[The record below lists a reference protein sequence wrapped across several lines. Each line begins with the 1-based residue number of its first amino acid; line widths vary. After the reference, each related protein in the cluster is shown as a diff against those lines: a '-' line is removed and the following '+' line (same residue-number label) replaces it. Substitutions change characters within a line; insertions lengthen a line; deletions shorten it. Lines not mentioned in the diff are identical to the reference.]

1 MDGPKA
7 RGNYSVTVSGTKVTR
22 HQSAPGAVQEN
33 GDIKFA
39 SGMIYSKQ
47 HCNDISGSY
56 IRSVDKA
63 IIAVEQVGCDARFFR
78 MSGTKGPEKR
88 SATVSGTQVTVYQS
102 APGVV
107 QENGDIRF
115 ASGVIYSKQHCNDI
129 SGSYIRSVDNAINA
143 VEQVGCDA
151 SFIRM
156 SGTNGPEKRSATVSG
171 TKVTVYQSAPGVV
184 QENGDIRFASG
195 V

>member
-39 SGMIYSKQ
+39 SG
-47 HCNDISGSY
+47 
-56 IRSVDKA
+56 
-63 IIAVEQVGCDARFFR
+63 
-78 MSGTKGPEKR
+78 
-88 SATVSGTQVTVYQS
+88 
-102 APGVV
+102 
-107 QENGDIRF
+107 
-115 ASGVIYSKQHCNDI
+115 VIYSKQHCNDI
-129 SGSYIRSVDNAINA
+129 SGSYIRSVDNAIIA

-156 SGTNGPEKRSATVSG
+156 SGTKGPEKRSATVSG

-195 V
+195 VVFSKQRLCGNIGAS